1 MKLVAI
7 KLAAICSLFSGPGAL
22 FAHDGHGLAGSH
34 WHTTDAWGF
43 AALGLAIAAA
53 IWLSKGGK

>member
-1 MKLVAI
+1 MKLDTIKSVAI
-7 KLAAICSLFSGPGAL
+7 FALFARPAAL